1 MSTVDSLVPP
11 GVRVRL
17 SDDVVRC
24 DDGQTLFG
32 TRSGRILR
40 LAPVAVR
47 ILQDGDFT
55 VSDRTGAVLSR
66 ALFDRGMAD
75 PLWPARPAET
85 DPARALHDVTV
96 VVPVRDRTSA
106 LQALLEAL
114 PPVGDVVVVDD
125 GSRDPE
131 AVRAACERAR
141 ARVVRHQVSHGPA
154 AARNTGISCCTTD
167 FVAVIDSDV
176 IPEEHALARLRRH
189 FDDPLVGV
197 AGPRIMGAQ
206 VCGTGWIAR
215 YEAASSSL
223 DLGPVAGP
231 VAPLTR
237 LSYLPSATLMLRV
250 AALGSGFDPDLHVA
264 EDVDLVWRMVASGW
278 RARYAPE
285 ARVHHDHRTTTGAW
299 VARKS
304 FYGTG
309 AALLAQRHGAL
320 VAPMRLHPLSA
331 AVVAFAATQR
341 RRTVTAAAALAGVQ
355 LLLTAQRVRTQHRHH
370 PVRLGATLTAMSLTA
385 AAMQTGAALT
395 RHHWPVALLL
405 ATRSRR
411 ARRMLVL
418 AALTCGARGHRES
431 ELDPVRYLLAR
442 RADDLAYGFGLWR
455 GALAA
460 RSPRCLLPSFTS
472 LCATRTAPPSP
483 VGDAPLTPTREGT
496 RHG

>member
-1 MSTVDSLVPP
+1 MTTAEALVPA

-24 DDGQTLFG
+24 DGGNTLFG

-47 ILQDGDFT
+47 MLQDGDFT
-55 VSDRTGAVLSR
+55 VADRTGAVLSR

-75 PLWPARPAET
+75 PLWPVRASEA
-85 DPARALHDVTV
+85 DPADALRDVTV
-96 VVPVRDRTSA
+96 VVPVRDRPRPLAT
-106 LQALLEAL
+106 LLASL
-114 PPVGDVVVVDD
+114 PPVGDVLVVDD
-125 GSRDPE
+125 GSLDAD
-131 AVRAACERAR
+131 AVTAVCAAAG
-141 ARVVRHQVSHGPA
+141 ARVVRHPASLGPA
-154 AARNTGISCCTTD
+154 AARNTGIARCTTE

-176 IPEEHALARLRRH
+176 VPDEHALTHLRRH

-197 AGPRIMGAQ
+197 VGPRILGVEGDAP
-206 VCGTGWIAR
+206 GWIAR

-250 AALGSGFDPDLHVA
+250 RALGSGFDADLQVA
-264 EDVDLVWRMVASGW
+264 EDVDLVWRMVADGW

-285 ARVHHDHRTTTGAW
+285 AQVRHDHRTSAGAW
-299 VARKS
+299 MSRKS
-304 FYGTG
+304 YYGTG

-331 AVVAFAATQR
+331 AVVALTATQR
-341 RRTVTAAAALAGVQ
+341 RSTMAAAAGLATVQ
-355 LLLTAQRVRTQHRHH
+355 VLLTAQRVRTQHRDH
-370 PVRLGATLTAMSLTA
+370 PLRLGATLTVMSLTA
-385 AAMQTGAALT
+385 AAAQTGAALT

-411 ARRMLVL
+411 TRRMLVV
-418 AALTCGARGHRES
+418 AALTCGARGHRSS

-442 RADDLAYGFGLWR
+442 RIDDLAYGFGLWR
-455 GALAA
+455 GAVTA
-460 RSPRCLLPSFTS
+460 RSPRCLMPTFTS
-472 LCATRTAPPSP
+472 LRPARAAAPPAHG
-483 VGDAPLTPTREGT
+483 VPLTPTREGT

>member
-1 MSTVDSLVPP
+1 MTVDSLVPP

-24 DDGQTLFG
+24 DGGNTLFG

-47 ILQDGDFT
+47 MLQDGDFT
-55 VSDRTGAVLSR
+55 VTDRTGAVLSR

-75 PLWPARPAET
+75 PLWPERASEA
-85 DPARALHDVTV
+85 DPTAALRDVTV
-96 VVPVRDRTSA
+96 VVPVRDRAMA
-106 LQALLEAL
+106 LASLLDAL

-125 GSRDPE
+125 GSLDAD
-131 AVRAACERAR
+131 AVTAVCATAGV
-141 ARVVRHQVSHGPA
+141 RVVRHPASQGPA
-154 AARNTGISCCTTD
+154 AARNTGIAHATTE

-176 IPEEHALARLRRH
+176 VPDEYALAHLRRH

-197 AGPRIMGAQ
+197 VGPRILGAQ
-206 VCGTGWIAR
+206 AAGTGWLAR

-237 LSYLPSATLMLRV
+237 LSYLPSATLMLR
-250 AALGSGFDPDLHVA
+250 ARALGSGFDADLQVA
-264 EDVDLVWRMVASGW
+264 EDVDLVWRMVADGW

-285 ARVHHDHRTTTGAW
+285 AQVHHDHRTSAVAW
-299 VARKS
+299 MSRKS
-304 FYGTG
+304 YYGTG

-331 AVVAFAATQR
+331 AVVALAATQR
-341 RRTVTAAAALAGVQ
+341 RSTLAAATGLAAAQV
-355 LLLTAQRVRTQHRHH
+355 LLTAQRVRTQHRDH
-370 PVRLGATLTAMSLTA
+370 PIRLGATLTLMSLTA
-385 AAMQTGAALT
+385 AAAQTGAALT

-411 ARRMLVL
+411 TRRMVVL
-418 AALTCGARGHRES
+418 AALTCGTRGYRTS

-442 RADDLAYGFGLWR
+442 RVDDLAYGFGLWR

-460 RSPRCLLPSFTS
+460 RSPRCLLPTFTS
-472 LCATRTAPPSP
+472 LRSTRAAAPPP
-483 VGDAPLTPTREGT
+483 RGVPLTPTREGT